1 MLDVNLARLAAH
13 QNNVHRYRKLLRT
26 PLTELERD
34 FIERRMREEEA
45 KFAALSKEVV
55 PFALP
60 QGAHAEPSHA

>member
-13 QNNVHRYRKLLRT
+13 QNNVYRYRKLLRT

-45 KFAALSKEVV
+45 QFAALSKEVF
-55 PFALP
+55 PFTLP
-60 QGAHAEPSHA
+60 QGAHAEPPHA